1 MEFFILM
8 ISVPLFLIIVL
19 LLAVFVLAKYPSH
32 EQAKGVPA
40 EESASPAG
48 AINRAPTAAEG
59 DDHVTA

>member
-40 EESASPAG
+40 EESPT
-48 AINRAPTAAEG
+48 INRGATTTEG
-59 DDHVTA
+59 EEHFVA